1 MKTTEILTRL
11 ESVKFSEQQ
20 ARVIAEIFEDTHSEL
35 APKENVEAVVTKAK
49 YDLVKWI
56 VGGIIANG
64 LAATLLKFIA

>member
-11 ESVKFSEQQ
+11 ESLQFAEQQ

-35 APKENVEAVVTKAK
+35 ATKENVEAVVTKAK

-64 LAATLLKFIA
+64 LVATLLKLIA

>member
-11 ESVKFSEQQ
+11 EGVKFSEQQ
-20 ARVIAEIFEDTHSEL
+20 ARVIAEILEDTHSEL
-35 APKENVEAVVTKAK
+35 ATKENVEAVVTKAK

-64 LAATLLKFIA
+64 LVATLLKFIA

>member
-35 APKENVEAVVTKAK
+35 ATKENVEAVVTKAK

-64 LAATLLKFIA
+64 LVATLLKFIA

>member
-35 APKENVEAVVTKAK
+35 ATKENGEAVVTKAK
-49 YDLVKWI
+49 YDLMKWI

-64 LAATLLKFIA
+64 LVATLLKFIA